1 MAREKYRPE
10 LLYESLRDPNFWIHW
25 VDANGEIH
33 HTPRSLQAII
43 PEDATVVGSR
53 AEQED

>member
-10 LLYESLRDPNFWIHW
+10 QLYEGLRNPKMWIHW

-33 HTPRSLQAII
+33 HTPRSLQGII
-43 PEDATVVGSR
+43 PADAKYVH
-53 AEQED
+53 

>member
-43 PEDATVVGSR
+43 PEDATVVGLR
-53 AEQED
+53 VEQED